1 MKAEEA
7 IKQIAERD
15 GVSISEVR
23 KEIQF
28 AIDEGMKSTDKSV
41 QAYWSKIPCRGAK
54 PTPEEVITYIAK
66 SVNK

>member
-23 KEIQF
+23 KEIQA

-41 QAYWSKIPCRGAK
+41 QAYWSKIPRKGTT
-54 PTPEEVITYIAK
+54 PTPEEVINYIAK
-66 SVNK
+66 SVKK